1 MRRTL
6 IIAIFAI
13 LCGSVLA
20 DMQTGYVRTIR
31 RPGKKARY
39 IDNVQISVKGITGSF
54 RSRDNGKFQLELRP
68 LNLKVGKPF
77 SLSAVFKPGYA
88 LYDNNLQ
95 RVFSPETPI
104 EIILKDLSK
113 EAKDQERFA
122 RNMFKGSEA
131 RYKKKIASL
140 DKQLKEGEITED
152 KYRRQLQEYQAL
164 FDKYQSRIDV
174 IAKRYA
180 GLDYENIDPLT
191 EAINV
196 ALSNGDFQLA
206 DSLLNSSG
214 SIDAQARKI
223 IDARSA
229 IDEKIQFGTRI
240 VEEGEKEK
248 ETNRKDAERMAEL
261 SYAKC
266 VSFLNEFQ
274 TDSAAYY
281 LELRAELMPE
291 DAAVQNEAGTFIADY
306 LADYGK
312 ALDYY
317 NRALAISREQH
328 GEEHPDVVKSYNNIG
343 SVYDT
348 RGESDRALEYY
359 GKALKISQKING
371 EWHRD
376 VAAILNNMGLTYSS
390 LGDYPRA
397 LEYYEKSL
405 MIRRKLLSDNHPD
418 VALSYNNVGSVYSWQ
433 GEHAKA
439 LGYYEK
445 ALKIS
450 QKINGKWHRDV
461 ATILNN
467 MGLTYSSLGDY
478 PRALEYY
485 EKSLMIQRKL
495 LSDNHPDVALSCNN
509 IGSVYSFQEEYAKA
523 LEYYEEALKTYRRI
537 YGEDHSDIALCYNNI
552 GYVYSSW
559 GDYSRALKYYGK
571 SLKIRQ
577 KIFGE
582 EHPYVATSYYNI
594 GSVYEW
600 NGDYP
605 LALEYLEKALK
616 IRLKIF
622 GEEHPKVATVKESI
636 RTVKESME
644 VQSVD

>member
-376 VAAILNNMGLTYSS
+376 VATILNNMGLTYSS

-405 MIRRKLLSDNHPD
+405 MIR
-418 VALSYNNVGSVYSWQ
+418 
-433 GEHAKA
+433 
-439 LGYYEK
+439 
-445 ALKIS
+445 
-450 QKINGKWHRDV
+450 
-461 ATILNN
+461 
-467 MGLTYSSLGDY
+467 
-478 PRALEYY
+478 
-485 EKSLMIQRKL
+485 RKL

-600 NGDYP
+600 SGDYP

>member
-131 RYKKKIASL
+131 RYKEKIAAL

-164 FDKYQSRIDV
+164 FDKYQSQIDM

-206 DSLLNSSG
+206 DSLLNSAP

-281 LELRAELMPE
+281 LEIRAELMPE
-291 DAAVQNEAGTFIADY
+291 NAAVQNEAGTFVADY

-405 MIRRKLLSDNHPD
+405 TIR
-418 VALSYNNVGSVYSWQ
+418 
-433 GEHAKA
+433 
-439 LGYYEK
+439 
-445 ALKIS
+445 
-450 QKINGKWHRDV
+450 
-461 ATILNN
+461 
-467 MGLTYSSLGDY
+467 
-478 PRALEYY
+478 
-485 EKSLMIQRKL
+485 RKL

-600 NGDYP
+600 SGDYP

-622 GEEHPKVATVKESI
+622 DEEHPKVATVKESI

-644 VQSVD
+644 VKGVD

>member
-1 MRRTL
+1 MKRTL
-6 IIAIFAI
+6 IIIALFAI

-54 RSRDNGKFQLELRP
+54 RSRNNGKFQLELRP

-113 EAKDQERFA
+113 EAKDQETFA

-131 RYKKKIASL
+131 RYKKKIAAL
-140 DKQLKEGEITED
+140 DKQLREGEITED
-152 KYRRQLQEYQAL
+152 KYRSQLQEYQAL

-180 GLDYENIDPLT
+180 GLDYENIDPLS

-196 ALSNGDFQLA
+196 AFSNGDFQLA
-206 DSLLNSSG
+206 DSLLNSAG

-229 IDEKIQFGTRI
+229 IDEKIQFGNRI

-281 LELRAELMPE
+281 LELRTELMPE
-291 DAAVQNEAGTFIADY
+291 NAAFQNEAGTFIADY

-317 NRALAISREQH
+317 NRALVISREQH
-328 GEEHPDVVKSYNNIG
+328 GGEHPDVVKSYNNIG

-371 EWHRD
+371 E
-376 VAAILNNMGLTYSS
+376 
-390 LGDYPRA
+390 
-397 LEYYEKSL
+397 
-405 MIRRKLLSDNHPD
+405 
-418 VALSYNNVGSVYSWQ
+418 
-433 GEHAKA
+433 
-439 LGYYEK
+439 
-445 ALKIS
+445 
-450 QKINGKWHRDV
+450 WHRDV

-600 NGDYP
+600 SGDYP

-644 VQSVD
+644 VKGVD

>member
-1 MRRTL
+1 M
-6 IIAIFAI
+6 
-13 LCGSVLA
+13 A

-131 RYKKKIASL
+131 RYKEKIAAL

-164 FDKYQSRIDV
+164 FDKYQSQIDM

-206 DSLLNSSG
+206 DSLLNSAP

-281 LELRAELMPE
+281 LEIRAELMPE
-291 DAAVQNEAGTFIADY
+291 NAAVQNEAGTFVADY

-405 MIRRKLLSDNHPD
+405 TIR
-418 VALSYNNVGSVYSWQ
+418 
-433 GEHAKA
+433 
-439 LGYYEK
+439 
-445 ALKIS
+445 
-450 QKINGKWHRDV
+450 
-461 ATILNN
+461 
-467 MGLTYSSLGDY
+467 
-478 PRALEYY
+478 
-485 EKSLMIQRKL
+485 RKL

-600 NGDYP
+600 SGDYP

-622 GEEHPKVATVKESI
+622 DEEHPKVATVKESI

-644 VQSVD
+644 VKGVD

>member
-77 SLSAVFKPGYA
+77 SLSSVFKPGYA

-113 EAKDQERFA
+113 EAKDQETFA

-206 DSLLNSSG
+206 DSLLNSAA

-317 NRALAISREQH
+317 NKALAISREQH

-348 RGESDRALEYY
+348 LGESDRALEYY

-405 MIRRKLLSDNHPD
+405 MIR
-418 VALSYNNVGSVYSWQ
+418 
-433 GEHAKA
+433 
-439 LGYYEK
+439 
-445 ALKIS
+445 
-450 QKINGKWHRDV
+450 
-461 ATILNN
+461 
-467 MGLTYSSLGDY
+467 
-478 PRALEYY
+478 
-485 EKSLMIQRKL
+485 RKL

-600 NGDYP
+600 SGDYP

>member
-405 MIRRKLLSDNHPD
+405 MIGGN
-418 VALSYNNVGSVYSWQ
+418 Y
-433 GEHAKA
+433 
-439 LGYYEK
+439 
-445 ALKIS
+445 
-450 QKINGKWHRDV
+450 
-461 ATILNN
+461 
-467 MGLTYSSLGDY
+467 
-478 PRALEYY
+478 
-485 EKSLMIQRKL
+485 
-495 LSDNHPDVALSCNN
+495 
-509 IGSVYSFQEEYAKA
+509 
-523 LEYYEEALKTYRRI
+523 
-537 YGEDHSDIALCYNNI
+537 
-552 GYVYSSW
+552 
-559 GDYSRALKYYGK
+559 
-571 SLKIRQ
+571 
-577 KIFGE
+577 
-582 EHPYVATSYYNI
+582 
-594 GSVYEW
+594 
-600 NGDYP
+600 
-605 LALEYLEKALK
+605 
-616 IRLKIF
+616 
-622 GEEHPKVATVKESI
+622 
-636 RTVKESME
+636 
-644 VQSVD
+644 

>member
-1 MRRTL
+1 
-6 IIAIFAI
+6 
-13 LCGSVLA
+13 
-20 DMQTGYVRTIR
+20 MQTGYVRTIR

-54 RSRDNGKFQLELRP
+54 RSRNNGKFQLELRP

-113 EAKDQERFA
+113 EAKDQETFA

-131 RYKKKIASL
+131 RYKKKIAAL
-140 DKQLKEGEITED
+140 DKQLREGEITED
-152 KYRRQLQEYQAL
+152 KYRSQLQEYQAL

-180 GLDYENIDPLT
+180 GLDYENIDPLS

-196 ALSNGDFQLA
+196 AFSNGDFQLA
-206 DSLLNSSG
+206 DSLLNSAG

-229 IDEKIQFGTRI
+229 IDEKIQFGNRI

-281 LELRAELMPE
+281 LELRTELMPE
-291 DAAVQNEAGTFIADY
+291 NAAFQNEAGTFIADY

-317 NRALAISREQH
+317 NRALVISREQH
-328 GEEHPDVVKSYNNIG
+328 GGEHPDVVKSYNNIG

-371 EWHRD
+371 E
-376 VAAILNNMGLTYSS
+376 
-390 LGDYPRA
+390 
-397 LEYYEKSL
+397 
-405 MIRRKLLSDNHPD
+405 
-418 VALSYNNVGSVYSWQ
+418 
-433 GEHAKA
+433 
-439 LGYYEK
+439 
-445 ALKIS
+445 
-450 QKINGKWHRDV
+450 WHRDV

-600 NGDYP
+600 SGDYP

-644 VQSVD
+644 VKGVD